1 MNLSSMLSLSLIAE
15 ALTRAEDDARAERDY
30 KEWQDMYLKLIT
42 DAVNNP
48 KYRDQILKSQPVRL
62 KRISSINPDFIFN
75 SVLTR

>member
-48 KYRDQILKSQPVRL
+48 KYRDEILNSLQVRIN
-62 KRISSINPDFIFN
+62 RITRVNPHSSYF
-75 SVLTR
+75 